1 MHAHIQMLEVL
12 KVQVLAIYMYSSN
25 IPYTMQVQRKIL
37 PGTAYQVQ
45 PKIWYTC
52 TSMLHAFTVVPT
64 INLLVRVAIS

>member
-12 KVQVLAIYMYSSN
+12 EVQVLAIYMYSSKSR
-25 IPYTMQVQRKIL
+25 IPGTVQRKIL

-45 PKIWYTC
+45 PKTWYTC
-52 TSMLHAFTVVPT
+52 TSMLRAFTVVPT